1 MIKLYTDA
9 AFKNGKSAAGILI
22 VKNGQQFQQKFA
34 LNEKDNHAA
43 EFAAAAKGFEQ
54 IKKIAQENE
63 AIFFYTDSKIVFDSL
78 SKHYS
83 KSYQE
88 QLARLE
94 ETIRP
99 FSLMIPNQISD
110 KENRGAHELALQEI
124 GRAHV

>member
-43 EFAAAAKGFEQ
+43 KGFEQ
-54 IKKIAQENE
+54 IKKIAQEDE

-110 KENRGAHELALQEI
+110 KENRGAHELALQ
-124 GRAHV
+124 ALH

>member
-22 VKNGQQFQQKFA
+22 VKDGRQIQQKFA

-43 EFAAAAKGFEQ
+43 EFAAAARGFEQ
-54 IKKIAQENE
+54 IKKIAREDE

-78 SKHYS
+78 NKHYS

-88 QLARLE
+88 QLNSLE
-94 ETIRP
+94 EIVRT

-110 KENRGAHELALQEI
+110 KENRGAHELALQ
-124 GRAHV
+124 ALH

>member
-1 MIKLYTDA
+1 MIKLYTDP
-9 AFKNGKSAAGILI
+9 AFKNGNSAAGILI
-22 VKNGQQFQQKFA
+22 VKHGQQFQQKFA

-54 IKKIAQENE
+54 IKKIAQEDE

-110 KENRGAHELALQEI
+110 KENRGAHELALQ
-124 GRAHV
+124 ALH

>member
-54 IKKIAQENE
+54 IK
-63 AIFFYTDSKIVFDSL
+63 
-78 SKHYS
+78 
-83 KSYQE
+83 
-88 QLARLE
+88 RLLKKMKQSFLY
-94 ETIRP
+94 R
-99 FSLMIPNQISD
+99 QQ
-110 KENRGAHELALQEI
+110 NRF
-124 GRAHV
+124 

>member
-54 IKKIAQENE
+54 IKKKHN
-63 AIFFYTDSKIVFDSL
+63 FVSKLRFRFGGD
-78 SKHYS
+78 
-83 KSYQE
+83 
-88 QLARLE
+88 
-94 ETIRP
+94 T
-99 FSLMIPNQISD
+99 QI
-110 KENRGAHELALQEI
+110 
-124 GRAHV
+124 

>member
-63 AIFFYTDSKIVFDSL
+63 AIFFIPTA
-78 SKHYS
+78 
-83 KSYQE
+83 KSF
-88 QLARLE
+88 L
-94 ETIRP
+94 T
-99 FSLMIPNQISD
+99 
-110 KENRGAHELALQEI
+110 
-124 GRAHV
+124 V

>member
-22 VKNGQQFQQKFA
+22 VKNGQQFA

-83 KSYQE
+83 KSSQQ
-88 QLARLE
+88 QLTRLE

-110 KENRGAHELALQEI
+110 KENRGAHELALQ
-124 GRAHV
+124 ALH

>member
-54 IKKIAQENE
+54 IKKIAQEDE
-63 AIFFYTDSKIVFDSL
+63 AIFFYTDSKIVSGTAFPFGRNDSAVFFDDS
-78 SKHYS
+78 
-83 KSYQE
+83 E
-88 QLARLE
+88 
-94 ETIRP
+94 
-99 FSLMIPNQISD
+99 SD
-110 KENRGAHELALQEI
+110 FG
-124 GRAHV
+124 